1 MDKQCETY
9 MIPSLSAL
17 LIKERNVNSSHLSAL
32 KQKHSDLEYRLAQE
46 EKRPMPDELL
56 IHDLKKLKLALKD
69 EIAHE
74 SEIA

>member
-1 MDKQCETY
+1 M
-9 MIPSLSAL
+9 
-17 LIKERNVNSSHLSAL
+17 NSSHLSAL